1 MVMWSELSRLDR
13 MADQQGTK
21 EMKYLR
27 RKNNMNVNGK
37 IKLYAKKAK
46 DGSRWDYFTQI
57 GKKQSD
63 GSWVNSFLNITLCKD
78 AKDAITS
85 LTWSKTKS
93 GSMVST
99 VLIEGFLSPQRDG
112 RVCIMV
118 TALEE
123 LRQMSVEAGDLPE

>member
-1 MVMWSELSRLDR
+1 MVMWAELSRLDR
-13 MADQQGTK
+13 LADEQGTK
-21 EMKYLR
+21 EIKYLR

-37 IKLYAKKAK
+37 IKLYAKKDN
-46 DGSRWDYFTQI
+46 DGKRWRYFTQI

-78 AKDAITS
+78 AKEAVTS

-99 VLIEGFLSPQRDG
+99 VLIDGFLSPQKDG
-112 RVCIMV
+112 KVCIMV
-118 TALEE
+118 TELEE
-123 LRQMSVEAGDLPE
+123 LIQMSLDGGDLPE

>member
-78 AKDAITS
+78 AKDAVTS

>member
-1 MVMWSELSRLDR
+1 
-13 MADQQGTK
+13 
-21 EMKYLR
+21 
-27 RKNNMNVNGK
+27 MNVNGK

-46 DGSRWDYFTQI
+46 DGSRWDYFTLI

-78 AKDAITS
+78 AKDAVTS

-93 GSMVST
+93 GSMAST

>member
-1 MVMWSELSRLDR
+1 MVMWEELSRLDR
-13 MADQQGTK
+13 MADERGTK
-21 EMKYLR
+21 EIKYLR

-57 GKKQSD
+57 GKKQKD
-63 GSWVNSFLNITLCKD
+63 GSWINSFLNITLCKG
-78 AKDAITS
+78 AKDAVTS

-99 VLIEGFLSPQRDG
+99 VLIEGFLSPQNDG

-123 LRQMSVEAGDLPE
+123 VLQMSVEGGDLPK

>member
-78 AKDAITS
+78 AKGAVTS

>member
-21 EMKYLR
+21 EIKYLR

-46 DGSRWDYFTQI
+46 DGSRWDYFTLI

-63 GSWVNSFLNITLCKD
+63 GSWVNSFLNITLCKG
-78 AKDAITS
+78 AKDAVTS

-93 GSMVST
+93 GSMAST

-123 LRQMSVEAGDLPE
+123 FRQMSVEAGDLPE

>member
-21 EMKYLR
+21 EIKYLR

-46 DGSRWDYFTQI
+46 DGSRWDYFTLI

-63 GSWVNSFLNITLCKD
+63 GSWVNSFLNITLCKG
-78 AKDAITS
+78 AKDAVTS

-93 GSMVST
+93 GSMAST

-123 LRQMSVEAGDLPE
+123 LSQMSVEAGDLPE

>member
-21 EMKYLR
+21 EIKYLR

-46 DGSRWDYFTQI
+46 DGSRWDYFTLI

-63 GSWVNSFLNITLCKD
+63 GSWVNSFLNITLCKG
-78 AKDAITS
+78 AKDAVTS

>member
-21 EMKYLR
+21 EIKYLR
-27 RKNNMNVNGK
+27 RKNDMNVNGK

-46 DGSRWDYFTQI
+46 DGSRWDYFTLI

-63 GSWVNSFLNITLCKD
+63 GSWVNSFLNITLCKG
-78 AKDAITS
+78 AKDAVTS

>member
-21 EMKYLR
+21 EIKYLR

-46 DGSRWDYFTQI
+46 DGSRWDYFTLI

-78 AKDAITS
+78 AKDAVTS

-123 LRQMSVEAGDLPE
+123 LLHMSTEAGDLPE

>member
-21 EMKYLR
+21 EIKYLR

-46 DGSRWDYFTQI
+46 DGSRWDYFTLI

-78 AKDAITS
+78 AKDAVTS

-93 GSMVST
+93 GSMAST

>member
-21 EMKYLR
+21 EIKYLR

-78 AKDAITS
+78 AKDAVTS

>member
-21 EMKYLR
+21 EIKYLR

-46 DGSRWDYFTQI
+46 DGSRWDYFTLI

-78 AKDAITS
+78 AKGAVTS

-123 LRQMSVEAGDLPE
+123 LLHMSTEAGDLPE

>member
-21 EMKYLR
+21 EIKYLR
-27 RKNNMNVNGK
+27 RKNDMNVNGK

-46 DGSRWDYFTQI
+46 DGSRWDYFTLI

-78 AKDAITS
+78 AKDAVTS

>member
-21 EMKYLR
+21 EIKYLR

-46 DGSRWDYFTQI
+46 DGSRWDYFTLI

-63 GSWVNSFLNITLCKD
+63 GSWVNSFLNITLCKG
-78 AKDAITS
+78 AKDAVTS

-93 GSMVST
+93 GSMAST

>member
-1 MVMWSELSRLDR
+1 
-13 MADQQGTK
+13 
-21 EMKYLR
+21 
-27 RKNNMNVNGK
+27 MNVNGK

-46 DGSRWDYFTQI
+46 DGSRWDYFTLI

-63 GSWVNSFLNITLCKD
+63 GSWANSFLNITLCKD
-78 AKDAITS
+78 AKDAVTS

>member
-46 DGSRWDYFTQI
+46 DGSRWDYFTLI

-78 AKDAITS
+78 AKDAVTS

>member
-21 EMKYLR
+21 EIKYLR

-46 DGSRWDYFTQI
+46 DGSRWDYFTLI

-78 AKDAITS
+78 AKDAVTS

-112 RVCIMV
+112 RACIMV

>member
-1 MVMWSELSRLDR
+1 MVMWEELSRLDR
-13 MADQQGTK
+13 MNDERGTK
-21 EMKYLR
+21 EIKYLR

-46 DGSRWDYFTQI
+46 DGSRWNYFTQI
-57 GKKQSD
+57 GNKQSD
-63 GSWVNSFLNITLCKD
+63 GSWVNSFLNITLCKG
-78 AKDAITS
+78 AKDAVTG

-99 VLIEGFLSPQRDG
+99 VLIEGFLSPQG
-112 RVCIMV
+112 GGKVCVMV

-123 LRQMSVEAGDLPE
+123 VLQMSIEDGDLPG

>member
-21 EMKYLR
+21 EIKYLR

-78 AKDAITS
+78 AKAAVTS

>member
-21 EMKYLR
+21 EIKYLR

-46 DGSRWDYFTQI
+46 DGSRWDYFTLI

-78 AKDAITS
+78 AKDAVTS